1 MGPVKRFHG
10 IEWHTVA
17 GVVAAVLA
25 LVLHL
30 LHVVDQEVV
39 FAVVLV
45 LLALILLGGLR
56 AEGRGERLEDR
67 IAHLEDETV
76 QLRSLLPASDTI
88 LIGPQQLRAESQR
101 FARAARGEMV
111 WFNVCLL
118 MFVPQDLFD
127 ALLRPAVENV
137 DVSRI
142 RFVLDERERTRWETE
157 VRPKIDGC
165 AGAPKVAEPTWT
177 QLEENVSFI
186 LAEQAHGGIEGHLSF
201 WGEPFMSRSAGRDI
215 PRYIF
220 RVLEGSELIARLSEL
235 ERSYR

>member
-1 MGPVKRFHG
+1 MKRFRG
-10 IEWHTVA
+10 IEWHAVA
-17 GVVAAVLA
+17 GVMAAVLA

-30 LHVVDQEVV
+30 LHVVDEEVV

-56 AEGRGERLEDR
+56 AEGRDERLQER
-67 IAHLEDETV
+67 IAHLEDEVV

-118 MFVPQDLFD
+118 MFVPQELFD
-127 ALLRPAVENV
+127 VLLRPAVENEGV
-137 DVSRI
+137 TRI
-142 RFVLDERERTRWETE
+142 RFVLDEGERSRWQSQ
-157 VRPKIDGC
+157 VRPKIDTC
-165 AGAPKVAEPTWT
+165 AGAGKVVEPTWT
-177 QLEENVSFI
+177 RLEENVSFI
-186 LAEQAHGGIEGHLSF
+186 LADQAHGGIEGHLSF
-201 WGEPFMSRSAGRDI
+201 WGEPFMSRSAERDI

-220 RVLEGSELIARLSEL
+220 RVLEGSELITRLTEL
-235 ERSYR
+235 ARSYR